1 MGGLMIDGSDVASK
15 AASNEISLADRP
27 VAYSV
32 ISELLRV
39 QDDVAPRGALRRVLG
54 MSPLHVDAESW
65 FSGAHGE
72 LKVGALLSKLGDE
85 WTVLH
90 AVPVGTGDSD
100 VDHVLVGPAGV
111 FTINTKRHRGKKIW
125 VSERML
131 MVSGQKTDHLRNSRH
146 EAKRASKILSAAT
159 GMQIDAHPILAIVDP
174 AGFTFRQRPKD
185 VSIMDARALRRWLK
199 RLKPTLEPDEV
210 QRIASVATKP
220 LIWHKSPDLT
230 IDAAYLERFRALDS
244 EVVKAWRVRLFWAAA
259 IAVGVGVTIVSYLIP
274 ALTAAMLAVVGGV

>member
-1 MGGLMIDGSDVASK
+1 MELGGAHGGIDDRRIDSAPTAV
-15 AASNEISLADRP
+15 SNEVSLADRP

-32 ISELLRV
+32 ISELLRQ
-39 QDDVAPRGALRRVLG
+39 QDDSDPRGALRRILG
-54 MSPLHVDAESW
+54 VSPLHVDAESW

-131 MVSGQKTDHLRNSRH
+131 MISGQKTDHLRNSRH
-146 EAKRASKILSAAT
+146 EAKRPSKLLSAAT
-159 GMQIDAHPILAIVDP
+159 GMQVDAHPILAIVDP
-174 AGFTFRQRPKD
+174 AGFTFKQRPKD
-185 VSIMDARALRRWLK
+185 VSIMDARALPRCPAASNDSSPHSSLTTCKGSRQPPRRHADGTRPQTSRSILGISN
-199 RLKPTLEPDEV
+199 V
-210 QRIASVATKP
+210 SVHSTGRSCRRGVYGGSGLPQSRSVLALP
-220 LIWHKSPDLT
+220 SST
-230 IDAAYLERFRALDS
+230 I
-244 EVVKAWRVRLFWAAA
+244 
-259 IAVGVGVTIVSYLIP
+259 
-274 ALTAAMLAVVGGV
+274 

>member
-1 MGGLMIDGSDVASK
+1 MIDGNDAAPM
-15 AASNEISLADRP
+15 AASNEVSLADRP

-32 ISELLRV
+32 ISGLLRV
-39 QDDVAPRGALRRVLG
+39 QDDVAPRGALRQILG
-54 MSPLHVDAESW
+54 VSPLHVDAESW

-125 VSERML
+125 VGERML

-146 EAKRASKILSAAT
+146 EAKRASKLLSAAT
-159 GMQIDAHPILAIVDP
+159 GMHVDAHPILAIVDP
-174 AGFTFRQRPKD
+174 AGFTFKQRPKD
-185 VSIMDARALRRWLK
+185 VSIMDARGRR
-199 RLKPTLEPDEV
+199 PQCGEQAFSPESEHNIMEG
-210 QRIASVATKP
+210 IAEDT
-220 LIWHKSPDLT
+220 
-230 IDAAYLERFRALDS
+230 
-244 EVVKAWRVRLFWAAA
+244 
-259 IAVGVGVTIVSYLIP
+259 YLIS
-274 ALTAAMLAVVGGV
+274 V